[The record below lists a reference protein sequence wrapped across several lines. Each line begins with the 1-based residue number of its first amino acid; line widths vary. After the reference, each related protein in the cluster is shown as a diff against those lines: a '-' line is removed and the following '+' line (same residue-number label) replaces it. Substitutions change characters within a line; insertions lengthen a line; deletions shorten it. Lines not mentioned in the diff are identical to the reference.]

1 MVINLDDKKILSIKY
16 LNDNGTVT
24 YFNFKNG
31 VFQDA
36 ETVDEN
42 KVEKEVSDLEKWN
55 KSNKPLDKLTADVL
69 NKSREL
75 TDYALKNNIYHV
87 SKEEIK
93 PLDAATIKAATEM
106 TKHIT
111 DKPKLKEYVEKAKH
125 IVDKCPPVSSKTES
139 FYYDKEN
146 DKISIEK

>member
-16 LNDNGTVT
+16 LNETGTIT

-75 TDYALKNNIYHV
+75 TEYALKNDIYHV
-87 SKEEIK
+87 SKKQDKEIKEIETK
-93 PLDAATIKAATEM
+93 PLDKS
-106 TKHIT
+106 
-111 DKPKLKEYVEKAKH
+111 KLKAYVEKAKH
-125 IVDKCPPVSSKTES
+125 IVDKCPSVSSKTEG
-139 FYYDKEN
+139 FYYDKET